1 MEKWHCEENTATLRK
16 AEACYS
22 SSVKYLKHL
31 ADEYSKNFT
40 HGFL

>member
-22 SSVKYLKHL
+22 SVKYLKHL